1 MNAIAPYRP
10 PGGSKLVRFAN
21 DGVAAD
27 VRMGGV
33 DRRAGT
39 MWYEIRLASVRTV
52 VSGRLIGVERD
63 GTAVELGTLD
73 VSAGSMSSSRIA
85 VPLPAPNRPYTQF
98 FLEIASDGMMLHV
111 AAPPPP
117 YEPKRR
123 LSALRVGVALVA
135 LGLTAAGGGVFASTL
150 PDAPTIAAPSHAFAG
165 DLVHLPYATRGMGN
179 ARYVASIENGA
190 VIASGD
196 LPSKRGEIA
205 LALPPSS
212 AHKNV
217 TVAVS
222 VAGVLGTVSKSAS
235 FAVAAPE
242 PLKFANAARVAAL
255 TVHRDATGGGD
266 SILASYLA
274 VADEG
279 ELLVTD
285 HENNVVGRAPF
296 QHRGTERI
304 AIPGQFH
311 DKPLDVRLNVRR
323 GQTRATAM
331 VEVQPVV
338 DPAAVAAAAAA
349 NAVPADASRAD
360 AQNTAAA
367 NTDAPPTISPD
378 EIPEAVVP
386 ADDKTTTT
394 TGDEPFAIAG
404 TPVAGEPLRI
414 LIKRYVSGMHLRLQ
428 DDAGLAIDE
437 ADVPST
443 SRTISLRTPAIS
455 AARTYYLTCSY
466 GSGSGEEVLVRSVR
480 VAAR

>member
-39 MWYEIRLASVRTV
+39 MWYEIRLASVWTV

-63 GTAVELGTLD
+63 GSAVELGTMD

-98 FLEIASDGMMLHV
+98 FLEIASDGMLLHV
-111 AAPPPP
+111 AAPPPV
-117 YEPKRR
+117 EPKRR
-123 LSALRVGVALVA
+123 LSALRVGIALVA

-150 PDAPTIAAPSHAFAG
+150 PDAPTIAAPSRAFAG
-165 DLVHLPYATRGMGN
+165 DLVHLPYATRGMGK

-196 LPSKRGEIA
+196 LPAKRGEIA
-205 LALPPSS
+205 LALPPST
-212 AHKNV
+212 ARKNV
-217 TVAVS
+217 AVSVS

-255 TVHRDATGGGD
+255 SVHRDATGGSD

-279 ELLVTD
+279 ELIVSD

-296 QHRGTERI
+296 QRRGTERI

-349 NAVPADASRAD
+349 NAVPADASGAG
-360 AQNTAAA
+360 AAPNAAAA
-367 NTDAPPTISPD
+367 NAGAPAISPD

-414 LIKRYVSGMHLRLQ
+414 LVKRYVSGMHLRLQ

-443 SRTISLRTPAIS
+443 ARTISLRTPAMR